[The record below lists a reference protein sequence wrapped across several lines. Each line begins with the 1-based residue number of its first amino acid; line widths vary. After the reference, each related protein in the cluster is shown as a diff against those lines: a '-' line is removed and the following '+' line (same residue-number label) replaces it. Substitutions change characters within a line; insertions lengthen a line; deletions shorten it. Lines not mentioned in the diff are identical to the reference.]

1 MSHEWKQGKMERLT
15 LKAVIITFSLVFLTS
30 CSSEPSAQ
38 EKRNMF
44 DKCVIEFIDRYS
56 NENRYTYYNTENG
69 KEIANKLAQ
78 ELCVNHLK

>member
-1 MSHEWKQGKMERLT
+1 MSYEWKQGKVERLT
-15 LKAVIITFSLVFLTS
+15 AKLVLITCSLVLLSS

-56 NENRYTYYNTENG
+56 NENWYTYYRTENG

-78 ELCVNHLK
+78 ESCVNHLK